1 MAMSSKRRSS
11 SEPKQWT
18 PDHPHTRI
26 MNPLHVLALLQG
38 EISIARA
45 NFNHLKKSLAFR
57 FRQEITLRLSFIQH
71 YRHNPPISDFDIVL
85 PLFKHHFCN
94 AFTLLCVNAYTCMH
108 TLTCIFFIVST
119 WQKPEPN
126 FKVSQ
131 LKYNPPKEFSM
142 QITSAIWFTAQ
153 RPKW

>member
-1 MAMSSKRRSS
+1 MAMSRKRRSS

-26 MNPLHVLALLQG
+26 MNSLHVFAPLQG

-45 NFNHLKKSLAFR
+45 NPNQLKKSLAFR
-57 FRQEITLRLSFIQH
+57 FRQEITSHPSFIQH
-71 YRHNPPISDFDIVL
+71 YRHNPPVSDFDTVL
-85 PLFKHHFCN
+85 LQIKHHFCN
-94 AFTLLCVNAYTCMH
+94 AFILLCINAYTCMH
-108 TLTCIFFIVST
+108 TPTCVFFIASI

-131 LKYNPPKEFSM
+131 LKYNPPKEFAM
-142 QITSAIWFTAQ
+142 QIT
-153 RPKW
+153 